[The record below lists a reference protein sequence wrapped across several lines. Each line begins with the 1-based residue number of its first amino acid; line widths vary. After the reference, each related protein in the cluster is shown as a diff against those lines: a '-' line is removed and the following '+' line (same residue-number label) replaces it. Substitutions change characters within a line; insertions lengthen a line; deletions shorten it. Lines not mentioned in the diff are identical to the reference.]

1 MLEESVRRNPIVSAA
16 ADQEGIALLTVVL
29 LLLIMTV
36 IGFAAIT
43 VTGLEN
49 RMAGYLRTGEA
60 AASAAESCVG
70 TSVNIIQQTI
80 AQGSLPAAFLDNAV
94 PAGPVPNT
102 NSPTLNQE
110 IMGQSDN
117 NGDAPTVAPN
127 TVATVNTFTVRGDID
142 RLYVKGKAGAG
153 QQMFAGYEGTGAGAA
168 GGGVD
173 IFYRVNCLATNVA
186 TGTNSR
192 LTAVYACT
200 YNGDGCQKKL

>member
-1 MLEESVRRNPIVSAA
+1 MLEDSVRRNPIVSGTAG
-16 ADQEGIALLTVVL
+16 QEGVALLTVML

-36 IGFAAIT
+36 IGIAAIT

-70 TSVNIIQQTI
+70 SGVNIIQQTI
-80 AQGSLPAAFLDNAV
+80 IQGSLPAAFLDNAA
-94 PAGPVPNT
+94 PAGPVPQANG
-102 NSPTLNQE
+102 PTLNQE

-117 NGDAPTVAPN
+117 NADAPTVAPN
-127 TVATVNTFTVRGDID
+127 TVATVNPFTVRGDID
-142 RLYVKGKAGAG
+142 RLYAKGKSGTG
-153 QQMFAGYEGTGAGAA
+153 QQMFAGYEGTGSGVA
-168 GGGVD
+168 GGGFDV
-173 IFYRVNCLATNVA
+173 FYRINCLATNVA

-200 YNGDGCQKKL
+200 FNGDGCQKKL

>member
-1 MLEESVRRNPIVSAA
+1 MLEESVRRNPIVGEAA
-16 ADQEGIALLTVVL
+16 SEEGVALLTVML

-36 IGFAAIT
+36 IGIAAIT

-70 TSVNIIQQTI
+70 TGVNIIQQTLE
-80 AQGSLPAAFLDNAV
+80 QHSLPAAFLDNAA

-117 NGDAPTVAPN
+117 NSDAPTVAPN

-142 RLYVKGKAGAG
+142 RLYVKGKSGAG
-153 QQMFAGYEGTGAGAA
+153 QQMFAGYEGTGAGVV
-168 GGGVD
+168 GGGSD
-173 IFYRVNCLATNVA
+173 FYYRINCLATNVA

-192 LTAVYACT
+192 ITAVYACT
-200 YNGDGCQKKL
+200 FNGDGCQKKL

>member
-1 MLEESVRRNPIVSAA
+1 MHEESVRRHLIVSAA
-16 ADQEGIALLTVVL
+16 ADQEGIALLTVML

-36 IGFAAIT
+36 IGIAAIT
-43 VTGLEN
+43 VTSLEN

-70 TSVNIIQQTI
+70 TGVNIIQQTI
-80 AQGSLPAAFLDNAV
+80 VQGSL
-94 PAGPVPNT
+94 PAGPVPNV

-117 NGDAPTVAPN
+117 NGDVPTVAPN

-142 RLYVKGKAGAG
+142 RLYVKGKSGAG

-173 IFYRVNCLATNVA
+173 VFYRINCLASNVA